1 MGTMS
6 KEDGDAIKN
15 WITLCLDLN
24 FTAAWDLDL
33 FGLVTLTSEYHHFL
47 LFLATHDRNGVLG

>member
-1 MGTMS
+1 MS